1 MLGRHVAL
9 LVALSASCLA
19 QFPPADAQ
27 VRNVTVLRSPAD
39 SSITISYKEPR
50 GACTT
55 AFSHQKQYTGWV
67 NIPGA
72 YSTNLFFWFVEA
84 RQQTDEL
91 TVWLNGG
98 PGSSS
103 MLGFFAGN
111 GPCEVIEKGIN
122 KYDTAA
128 REWGWDRASNMLFI
142 DQPNQVGFSYDKPTA
157 GTIILTSEN
166 VDQPPMQGSGSLPP
180 WAYVNGTFSTMNA
193 SSTANTTEI
202 AALAVWHLIQGFLT
216 TFPQYHNASN
226 TSVSVHLFSESYG
239 GRYGP
244 VFAQEWE
251 QQNQKRL
258 MGELPANSTVEV
270 RLGSLGI
277 VNGCVDQEIQVPYYP
292 IFANNNT
299 YGYKALADE
308 AASFYT
314 AKFSAPNGCR
324 AKLQQCQAMALA
336 LDPRAEGTNA
346 QVNSVCAAANDACY
360 AIQEPYYNSGRSAY
374 DLAAP
379 YHDPNPALRFL
390 SYLNQDHI
398 LSAIGSPVNYTLAS
412 SVVSK
417 VFHDTGDQSRGGNIK
432 RLADLL
438 NKGVRIGLV
447 YGDRDYICNWYG
459 GEAASLGI
467 ANQSSP
473 DYAVNFPAAG
483 YAPIIVN
490 DSYVGGLVRQYGNL
504 SFSRIYQAGHSVAW
518 YQPETAFQ
526 VFARI
531 MMGTSLSTGGA
542 IDLSSYNTTGSST
555 ASYSDKLPTMP
566 STTCWVYNFPSTCDN
581 GAQGLVAERAGV
593 VINGVLYSQS
603 ADWPLATMKPLSSTS
618 GKATATTM
626 ETLTGVFTATKTPAS
641 TAPCTQHV
649 RCMRWML
656 MLSTFVIH
664 FLSRCL

>member
-1 MLGRHVAL
+1 
-9 LVALSASCLA
+9 
-19 QFPPADAQ
+19 
-27 VRNVTVLRSPAD
+27 
-39 SSITISYKEPR
+39 
-50 GACTT
+50 
-55 AFSHQKQYTGWV
+55 
-67 NIPGA
+67 
-72 YSTNLFFWFVEA
+72 
-84 RQQTDEL
+84 
-91 TVWLNGG
+91 
-98 PGSSS
+98 
-103 MLGFFAGN
+103 
-111 GPCEVIEKGIN
+111 
-122 KYDTAA
+122 
-128 REWGWDRASNMLFI
+128 
-142 DQPNQVGFSYDKPTA
+142 PNQVGFSYDKPTN
-157 GTIILTSEN
+157 GTFIFTSEN
-166 VDQPPMQGSGSLPP
+166 VNQPPPQGSGSLPP
-180 WAYVNGTFSTMNA
+180 WAYANGTFSTMNA
-193 SSTANTTEI
+193 TSTANTTDT

-244 VFAQEWE
+244 VFAEKWE
-251 QQNQKRL
+251 QQNQKRQT
-258 MGELPANSTVEV
+258 GELRANSTVQV

-277 VNGCVDQEIQVPYYP
+277 VNGCIDQEIQVPYYP

-308 AASFYT
+308 AASFYS
-314 AKFSAPNGCR
+314 AKFSSPNGCR
-324 AKLQQCQAMALA
+324 AKLQTCQAVALT
-336 LDPRAEGTNA
+336 LDPNGEGANA

-360 AIQEPYYNSGRSAY
+360 AIQEPYYSSGRSAY

-398 LSAIGSPVNYTLAS
+398 LRAIGSPVNYTMAS

-417 VFHDTGDQSRGGNIK
+417 VFHDTGDLSRGGNIK

-473 DYAVNFPAAG
+473 EYAANFSAAG

-490 DSYVGGLVRQYGNL
+490 DTYIGGLVRQYGNL

-518 YQPETAFQ
+518 YQPETTFQ

-542 IDLSSYNTTGSST
+542 INLSLYNTTGPSAAS
-555 ASYSDKLPTMP
+555 SYSDKLPAMP
-566 STTCWVYNFPSTCDN
+566 AATCWVYNFPSTCDN
-581 GAQGLVAERAGV
+581 GAQGLVSDGAGV
-593 VINGVLYSQS
+593 VINGILYSQS

-618 GKATATTM
+618 GKATPTTM
-626 ETLTGVFTATKTPAS
+626 ESLMTGVFTATKTPTS

-649 RCMRWML
+649 GFGSWTL
-656 MLSTFVIH
+656 ILFTFAMQLFSMVMQ
-664 FLSRCL
+664 